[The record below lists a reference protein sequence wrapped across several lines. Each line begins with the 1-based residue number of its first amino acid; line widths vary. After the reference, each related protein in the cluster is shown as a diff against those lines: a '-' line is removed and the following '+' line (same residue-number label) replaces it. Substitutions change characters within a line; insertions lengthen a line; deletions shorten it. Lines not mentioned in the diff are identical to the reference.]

1 MRVVGGVVL
10 WMSATAIGVLA
21 ALWFAGAGLGWSGGF
36 IRRSFWEE
44 GESEFGVAF
53 SILLLLVWL
62 ALLGASY
69 AVMRGG
75 HHPPSRGRTVAAIAL
90 ATISLIVVVTACVI
104 SIGWPEPPSEYP
116 LPPWNRA

>member
-10 WMSATAIGVLA
+10 WMLATAIGIVA

-36 IRRSFWEE
+36 IKRGFWED
-44 GESEFGVAF
+44 GESEFGIAF
-53 SILLLLVWL
+53 SVLLLLLWL
-62 ALLGASY
+62 ALLGASV
-69 AVMRGG
+69 AVMSGG
-75 HHPPSRGRTVAAIAL
+75 RHPLSRGRRVGTIVL
-90 ATISLIVVVTACVI
+90 ATIGLIVVVTACVI